1 MKKRHEPDRMAL
13 EIAHRKL
20 RIVNSLDD
28 VLEKPSL
35 KAVVTAVARRHVK
48 RRSRFDFKK
57 AQAGDLDD

>member
-1 MKKRHEPDRMAL
+1 MAL

>member
-20 RIVNSLDD
+20 RIVNPLDD
-28 VLEKPSL
+28 ILKKPSL
-35 KAVVTAVARRHVK
+35 KAIVMAVARKHVK

-57 AQAGDLDD
+57 AQANDGDD